1 MKILFEHEGH
11 KIVVSRGVITSEL
24 AVDGEILDTCNG
36 FTNNQVKAF
45 DLCGTVDHNSKRV
58 EIKTHVDV
66 KLFHDDV
73 SLFFDG
79 KLVETKKVSA
89 F

>member
-11 KIVVSRGVITSEL
+11 KIVVSRGIVTSEV
-24 AVDGEILDTCNG
+24 AVDGEVLDVCNG
-36 FTNNQVKAF
+36 FTNNQMKNF
-45 DLCGTVDHNSKRV
+45 QLCGTVEHNGKQV
-58 EIKTHVDV
+58 EIKIHVDT

-79 KLVETKKVSA
+79 KLVESKKVSA